1 MLFDT
6 LNVVVGG
13 QFGSESKG
21 RVAADLVDR
30 ARAYRNGTVYSVRVA
45 GPNAGHVVVGKNGE
59 HLAMRQL
66 PVGFI
71 NPDAMLVIAAG
82 SEVDEEVLLSEIRM
96 VEAAGYSVRDRL
108 LISPEATI
116 LEPHHIE
123 QEKAADLNG
132 KVGSTAKGIGAARA
146 DRIWRNAQRVVDD
159 VEFGCGVLTADNI
172 REWLPEVRRARREGR
187 TTHVVIEGTQGYGL
201 GLHAGHYPQC
211 TSSDCR
217 AIDFLAMAGT
227 MPWEAEEFAVHVV
240 VRPNPIRVA
249 GNSGELKGETT
260 WEDLNLPPELTTVT
274 KKIRRVGQFDLDLV
288 REAVQAN
295 GGPERVMIHLAMAD
309 TIDPTLCDLD
319 PDAPSQE
326 YLERL
331 LTGPLADVTRDLF
344 SVAQV
349 AALGLGPNRTQWL
362 EGFYEVDDTV
372 YYLSS
377 LARNENL
384 IRPYV
389 RGPRSVEEEN
399 NRG

>member
-21 RVAADLVDR
+21 RVAADLVNR
-30 ARAYRNGTVYSVRVA
+30 AQAHSNGTVYSVRVA
-45 GPNAGHVVVGKNGE
+45 GPNAGHVVVGDNGE

-66 PVGFI
+66 PVGFV
-71 NPDAMLVIAAG
+71 NPDAVLVIAAG
-82 SEVDEEVLLSEIRM
+82 SEVDEEVLLSEIRT
-96 VEAAGYSVRDRL
+96 VEKAGYSVRDRL

-123 QEKAADLNG
+123 QEKAANLNG
-132 KVGSTAKGIGAARA
+132 KIGSTAKGIGAARA
-146 DRIWRNAQRVVDD
+146 DRIWRNAKRVIDD
-159 VEFGCGVLTADNI
+159 ADFGSEVLTADNI
-172 REWLPEVRRARREGR
+172 REWLPEVRKARREGR

-227 MPWEAEEFAVHVV
+227 MPWEAAEFSVHVV

-260 WEDLNLPPELTTVT
+260 WEDLNLPPERTTVT

-288 REAVQAN
+288 HEAVQAN
-295 GGPERVMIHLAMAD
+295 GGPGHVLIHLAMAD
-309 TIDPTLCDLD
+309 TIDPSLCDLSPDD
-319 PDAPSQE
+319 PAQKYIDQIMA
-326 YLERL
+326 
-331 LTGPLADVTRDLF
+331 GPLADVTRDLF

-362 EGFYEVDDTV
+362 EGFYEVDGTV
-372 YYLSS
+372 CYLGS
-377 LARNENL
+377 LDRNSNLVYPKARDC
-384 IRPYV
+384 
-389 RGPRSVEEEN
+389 RSVEEGDH
-399 NRG
+399 RG

>member
-6 LNVVVGG
+6 LDVVVGG

-30 ARAYRNGTVYSVRVA
+30 ARAYRNGVAYSVRVA
-45 GPNAGHVVVGKNGE
+45 GPNAGHVVVGANGE

-71 NPDAMLVIAAG
+71 NPDAVLVIAAG
-82 SEVDEEVLLSEIRM
+82 SEVDEEVLLSEIRT
-96 VEAAGYSVRDRL
+96 VERAGYSVRDRL

-123 QEKAADLNG
+123 QEQAANLNG

-159 VEFGCGVLTADNI
+159 AEFGLGVLTADNI

-187 TTHVVIEGTQGYGL
+187 STHVVIEGTQGYGL

-217 AIDFLAMAGT
+217 AIDFMAMAGT
-227 MPWEAEEFAVHVV
+227 MPWEAKEFAVHVV

-260 WEDLNLPPELTTVT
+260 WEELNLPPERTTVT
-274 KKIRRVGQFDLDLV
+274 KKVRRVGQFDLDLV

-295 GGPERVMIHLAMAD
+295 GGPERVLIHLAMAD
-309 TIDPTLCDLD
+309 TVDPALCDLD
-319 PDAPSQE
+319 PDDPSQK

-331 LTGPLADVTRDLF
+331 LAGPLADVARDLF

-377 LARNENL
+377 PARNSNL
-384 IRPYV
+384 VHPYV
-389 RGPRSVEEEN
+389 RRPLSVEEDN